1 MMMQYKIF
9 RINACFIRRWVKDM
23 KVTKK
28 LEELL
33 AKASKK
39 LDSAQ
44 DAKSE
49 VMDYLEEHYGIDTR
63 EEYKEIED
71 QYTWCYGIDED
82 NVRKL
87 IENAK

>member
-1 MMMQYKIF
+1 
-9 RINACFIRRWVKDM
+9 M

-39 LDSAQ
+39 LDAAQ

-63 EEYKEIED
+63 EEYEVIED

-82 NVRKL
+82 SVRKL
-87 IENAK
+87 IEKAK